1 MLNLFNLTLRLN
13 GFPIKKSQE
22 ELDKILALSEEDYA
36 AFLELKKKEIVAYH
50 LLNNPFYSSLIGSK
64 SIVKWEDIPVM
75 KKIHLQKPLVERLSK
90 GFTRKNVYIN
100 KTSGSSGDP
109 LVFAKDKFCHA
120 LTWVN
125 IMRRFQWYGL
135 DFNHSWQAR
144 FYGMP
149 LDFIANTQLRLKDF
163 LSHRYRFNIFD
174 FSEAAMR
181 KMVSKFQSTKF
192 DYINGYTNSIVLLA
206 KYLQKEKLFLDT
218 ICPSLK
224 VCIVTSE
231 MLFDE
236 DKKLLEERFRIPIIN
251 EYGSA
256 ELDIIALENP
266 EGIWKINSEMLFV
279 EILDENDSVL
289 PYGQE
294 GRIVVTSL
302 YNKAH
307 PMIRYEVGDI
317 GILDEK
323 STLQNPILKKLIG
336 RTNDV
341 AILPSGKKSPGMTFY
356 SITKKL
362 FDDEGNVKE
371 FIITQT
377 KLDTFEI
384 EYSSETVLSD
394 NEIVEIERVLSQFLE
409 PNLKYLFYRKDTI
422 ERSKSGK
429 LKQFKSKVS
438 SSY

>member
-1 MLNLFNLTLRLN
+1 MN
-13 GFPIKKSQE
+13 GFPLEKAKR
-22 ELDKILALSEEDYA
+22 ELAKIVSLSEDD
-36 AFLELKKKEIVAYH
+36 FSIDLEKKKNEIVNYH
-50 LLNNPFYSSLIGSK
+50 LQNNTFYKDLIGNK
-64 SIVKWEDIPVM
+64 SIENWTEIPVM
-75 KKIHLQKPLVERLSK
+75 KKIHFQKPLQERLSK
-90 GFTRKNVYIN
+90 GYTKKNVYIN

-109 LVFAKDKFCHA
+109 MVFAKDKFCHA
-120 LTWVN
+120 LIWVN

-149 LDFIANTQLRLKDF
+149 LDFVANTQLRLKDF

-174 FSEAAMR
+174 FSDAAMR
-181 KMVSKFQSTKF
+181 KMVAKFRRTKF

-206 KYLQKEKLFLDT
+206 KYLQKNDLYLDA

-231 MLFDE
+231 MLLDD

-266 EGIWKINSEMLFV
+266 EGIWKINSETLFV
-279 EILDENDSVL
+279 EILDEEDQVL
-289 PYGQE
+289 PYGKE

-307 PMIRYEVGDI
+307 PMIRYEVGDV
-317 GILDEK
+317 GVLDEK
-323 STLQNPILKKLIG
+323 SSLQNPILKKLIG

-356 SITKKL
+356 SITKRL
-362 FDDEGNVKE
+362 FDDDGNVKE
-371 FIITQT
+371 FVITQT

-384 EYSSETVLSD
+384 DYTSNHELSAK
-394 NEIVEIERVLSQFLE
+394 EIAEIERVLSQFLE
-409 PNLKYLFYRKDTI
+409 SNLKYIFSRKEKI

-429 LKQFKSKVS
+429 LKQFKSLI
-438 SSY
+438 